1 MRWYEAVEKALV
13 IWLYY
18 LGLRLI
24 SDNHLAR
31 VHKYHEE
38 IIESLG
44 SSANPFWEVFRRR
57 DFRRREL
64 LPLLRGDMSIRNK
77 WHHDHLP
84 VQNPFETW
92 EDLASHLRNV
102 NDALED
108 ALVIFGENEWDSGS
122 I

>member
-1 MRWYEAVEKALV
+1 M

-38 IIESLG
+38 VIESLG
-44 SSANPFWEVFRRR
+44 SSDNPFWGAFRRR
-57 DFRRREL
+57 DLRRREL
-64 LPLLRGDMSIRNK
+64 LPLLRRDMKLRNQ
-77 WHHDHLP
+77 WHRDHLP

-92 EDLASHLRNV
+92 EELAIHLRVV
-102 NDALED
+102 NTALEVS
-108 ALVIFGENEWDSGS
+108 LTIFDDSQWEAGRS
-122 I
+122 